1 MSETSDCIVFSDAAI
16 KRGDHIIWQHGTFA
30 IPTGSVTAIVGTN
43 GTGKTTMM
51 RAELGLLPLCH
62 GSLTVLGKPAGEM
75 NKRIG
80 YVPQSYVAN
89 VDSNLTAEQSV
100 LLGLT
105 GTRFGI
111 HPITKAQKAKALE
124 AMEFT
129 GIADKAQYRLS
140 ELSGG
145 LRQRVAIAQ
154 ALVCDPQLLMLDEP
168 LANLD
173 LASQRATVHVLA
185 KLNRELN
192 MTIQVVAHDLNMLLP
207 ILTGAVYLLDGHPH
221 YADMHKVLDSDLLT
235 HLYGTQVQVVT
246 TPQGDMFVT
255 PTPDEPQDQPQ
266 DMHTAAEVA
275 QLHHHEHGNATNGSA
290 ANSAENRYHQAS
302 RSTARQRAAAQAWR
316 KYRDMSTINF
326 SYDPEWLDTLSA
338 PFMTNAFIAGLCIA
352 LAAGVM
358 GYFTIARRSTFAA
371 HALAHI
377 GLPGATGAVLLGL
390 PVSLGM
396 GVFALGGALVIGA
409 LGKRV
414 SEREIATG
422 TVLAFAT
429 GLGLFF
435 ARLSSSASQ
444 QMQSI
449 LFGSILTITTGQI
462 IGFAVFDVLLLAL
475 LAIIYRPLL
484 FSSLDEQVAQA
495 KGVPIGLMNVAFM
508 AIMAGVITIA
518 VPAVGTLLIFALVIT
533 PAATANILAGSP
545 FKAMVIA
552 SVLCLVSIWAGLVL
566 SAMFPAPPSFIIVT
580 LSTLFWAIAKA
591 VETVRK

>member
-1 MSETSDCIVFSDAAI
+1 
-16 KRGDHIIWQHGTFA
+16 
-30 IPTGSVTAIVGTN
+30 
-43 GTGKTTMM
+43 
-51 RAELGLLPLCH
+51 
-62 GSLTVLGKPAGEM
+62 
-75 NKRIG
+75 
-80 YVPQSYVAN
+80 
-89 VDSNLTAEQSV
+89 
-100 LLGLT
+100 
-105 GTRFGI
+105 
-111 HPITKAQKAKALE
+111 
-124 AMEFT
+124 
-129 GIADKAQYRLS
+129 
-140 ELSGG
+140 
-145 LRQRVAIAQ
+145 
-154 ALVCDPQLLMLDEP
+154 
-168 LANLD
+168 
-173 LASQRATVHVLA
+173 
-185 KLNRELN
+185 
-192 MTIQVVAHDLNMLLP
+192 
-207 ILTGAVYLLDGHPH
+207 
-221 YADMHKVLDSDLLT
+221 
-235 HLYGTQVQVVT
+235 
-246 TPQGDMFVT
+246 
-255 PTPDEPQDQPQ
+255 
-266 DMHTAAEVA
+266 
-275 QLHHHEHGNATNGSA
+275 
-290 ANSAENRYHQAS
+290 
-302 RSTARQRAAAQAWR
+302 
-316 KYRDMSTINF
+316 MSTINF

-435 ARLSSSASQ
+435 ARLSSSAYQ

-449 LFGSILTITTGQI
+449 LGSILTIPTGQI

-484 FSSLDEQVAQA
+484 FSSLDEQVSQA

-591 VETVRK
+591 VETMRK

>member
-1 MSETSDCIVFSDAAI
+1 
-16 KRGDHIIWQHGTFA
+16 
-30 IPTGSVTAIVGTN
+30 
-43 GTGKTTMM
+43 
-51 RAELGLLPLCH
+51 
-62 GSLTVLGKPAGEM
+62 
-75 NKRIG
+75 
-80 YVPQSYVAN
+80 
-89 VDSNLTAEQSV
+89 
-100 LLGLT
+100 
-105 GTRFGI
+105 
-111 HPITKAQKAKALE
+111 
-124 AMEFT
+124 
-129 GIADKAQYRLS
+129 
-140 ELSGG
+140 
-145 LRQRVAIAQ
+145 
-154 ALVCDPQLLMLDEP
+154 
-168 LANLD
+168 
-173 LASQRATVHVLA
+173 
-185 KLNRELN
+185 
-192 MTIQVVAHDLNMLLP
+192 
-207 ILTGAVYLLDGHPH
+207 
-221 YADMHKVLDSDLLT
+221 
-235 HLYGTQVQVVT
+235 
-246 TPQGDMFVT
+246 
-255 PTPDEPQDQPQ
+255 
-266 DMHTAAEVA
+266 
-275 QLHHHEHGNATNGSA
+275 
-290 ANSAENRYHQAS
+290 
-302 RSTARQRAAAQAWR
+302 
-316 KYRDMSTINF
+316 MSTINF

-518 VPAVGTLLIFALVIT
+518 VPAVGTLLIFEIGRAHV
-533 PAATANILAGSP
+533 
-545 FKAMVIA
+545 
-552 SVLCLVSIWAGLVL
+552 
-566 SAMFPAPPSFIIVT
+566 
-580 LSTLFWAIAKA
+580 
-591 VETVRK
+591 

>member
-1 MSETSDCIVFSDAAI
+1 
-16 KRGDHIIWQHGTFA
+16 
-30 IPTGSVTAIVGTN
+30 
-43 GTGKTTMM
+43 
-51 RAELGLLPLCH
+51 
-62 GSLTVLGKPAGEM
+62 
-75 NKRIG
+75 
-80 YVPQSYVAN
+80 
-89 VDSNLTAEQSV
+89 
-100 LLGLT
+100 
-105 GTRFGI
+105 
-111 HPITKAQKAKALE
+111 
-124 AMEFT
+124 
-129 GIADKAQYRLS
+129 
-140 ELSGG
+140 
-145 LRQRVAIAQ
+145 
-154 ALVCDPQLLMLDEP
+154 
-168 LANLD
+168 
-173 LASQRATVHVLA
+173 
-185 KLNRELN
+185 
-192 MTIQVVAHDLNMLLP
+192 
-207 ILTGAVYLLDGHPH
+207 
-221 YADMHKVLDSDLLT
+221 
-235 HLYGTQVQVVT
+235 
-246 TPQGDMFVT
+246 
-255 PTPDEPQDQPQ
+255 
-266 DMHTAAEVA
+266 
-275 QLHHHEHGNATNGSA
+275 
-290 ANSAENRYHQAS
+290 
-302 RSTARQRAAAQAWR
+302 
-316 KYRDMSTINF
+316 MSTINF

-508 AIMAGVITIA
+508 AIMAGAIA
-518 VPAVGTLLIFALVIT
+518 ISVGMGLDKLHADTVIFALVIT

-591 VETVRK
+591 VETMRK